1 MLPAFAVEVQVDF
14 SNEVGRI
21 KNTENGKQSVCFP
34 VLADQNIVVAGN

>member
-14 SNEVGRI
+14 SNEVGWI
-21 KNTENGKQSVCFP
+21 KNKTESGAFVFH